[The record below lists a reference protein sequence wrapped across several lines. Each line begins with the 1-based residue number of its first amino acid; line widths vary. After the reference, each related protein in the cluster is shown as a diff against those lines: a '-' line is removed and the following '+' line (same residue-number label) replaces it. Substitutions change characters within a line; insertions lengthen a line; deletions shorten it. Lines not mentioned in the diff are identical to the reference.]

1 MPEPRPSRPYVVE
14 IRPTPPG
21 TPTLRLVLAKTDRG
35 AKSHVIDDAIT
46 CRPATALEAHR
57 LGREGVELEVAG
69 EAADLGDDADDAEE
83 LPRHDPAGD
92 APGAP

>member
-1 MPEPRPSRPYVVE
+1 MPEPRPSRPYIVE
-14 IRPTPPG
+14 IHPTPADA
-21 TPTLRLVLAKTDRG
+21 PTMRLVLAKTDRG

-69 EAADLGDDADDAEE
+69 EGADLDDVDEE
-83 LPRHDPAGD
+83 LPKHDPAGG
-92 APGAP
+92 APGSP